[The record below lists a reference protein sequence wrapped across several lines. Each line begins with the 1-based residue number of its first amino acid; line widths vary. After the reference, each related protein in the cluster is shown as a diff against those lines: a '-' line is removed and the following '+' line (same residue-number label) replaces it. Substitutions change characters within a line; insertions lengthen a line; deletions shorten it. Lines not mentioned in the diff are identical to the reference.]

1 MWNKRSKPAVHS
13 GTRGA
18 AIFGSA
24 DPWRRVSAVEQAA
37 HSFGAMN
44 SCAHCGAPFNPMI
57 DGQTVC
63 DRCQGLAHPEP
74 SSPLQQA
81 EVAGFKLLHELG
93 AGRFSHSWLG
103 EDARSHAVVVK
114 LLRRYAPDP
123 DAVHKFL
130 AEAERLATAA
140 ELDHPHLA
148 RPLSAGVHLV
158 QAFFLVYQGGGEL
171 TLADELRQRGRVV
184 PARALELCAQICEG
198 LAALHGAGVLHL
210 DLKPANVGLT
220 RLSDGTEQA
229 ILLDGVTAHLVSS
242 SGLRDTAPL
251 PLSTAAYTAPERAEG
266 RGADQRTD
274 LYAVGVLL
282 FQLVSG
288 RLPVRG
294 ATSEEL
300 LRAHREH
307 ATLRLQDIGRRVH
320 PELEEL
326 IARLLALDPK
336 QRPESAGEA
345 ALMMRSLAALAAAV
359 PVEDELA
366 EDDPIAILPART
378 PGASPPQMLPPA
390 VDPALER
397 AMMGHVPPPPPERIP
412 GVPAWAVFVPPRWWP
427 AAVAV
432 LLAGAVAAV
441 LIVRSAHHRAAPQ
454 AGVRPA
460 AVPAAP
466 QALEPT
472 PTPAAALPAAPASGA
487 EPPRPSKV
495 AQNAASPWAKNF
507 DRAQKALWTSRPGG
521 ALTILR
527 DILRK
532 PGLSRRDQARAS
544 RMMGE
549 AEAKKGKRAKAVQWW
564 RKSFQLYDDPEER
577 AKVARLLQAAK

>member
-1 MWNKRSKPAVHS
+1 
-13 GTRGA
+13 
-18 AIFGSA
+18 
-24 DPWRRVSAVEQAA
+24 
-37 HSFGAMN
+37 
-44 SCAHCGAPFNPMI
+44 
-57 DGQTVC
+57 
-63 DRCQGLAHPEP
+63 
-74 SSPLQQA
+74 
-81 EVAGFKLLHELG
+81 
-93 AGRFSHSWLG
+93 
-103 EDARSHAVVVK
+103 
-114 LLRRYAPDP
+114 
-123 DAVHKFL
+123 
-130 AEAERLATAA
+130 
-140 ELDHPHLA
+140 
-148 RPLSAGVHLV
+148 
-158 QAFFLVYQGGGEL
+158 
-171 TLADELRQRGRVV
+171 
-184 PARALELCAQICEG
+184 
-198 LAALHGAGVLHL
+198 
-210 DLKPANVGLT
+210 
-220 RLSDGTEQA
+220 
-229 ILLDGVTAHLVSS
+229 
-242 SGLRDTAPL
+242 
-251 PLSTAAYTAPERAEG
+251 
-266 RGADQRTD
+266 
-274 LYAVGVLL
+274 
-282 FQLVSG
+282 
-288 RLPVRG
+288 
-294 ATSEEL
+294 
-300 LRAHREH
+300 
-307 ATLRLQDIGRRVH
+307 
-320 PELEEL
+320 
-326 IARLLALDPK
+326 
-336 QRPESAGEA
+336 
-345 ALMMRSLAALAAAV
+345 V

-472 PTPAAALPAAPASGA
+472 PTPAAALPIAPASGA

>member
-1 MWNKRSKPAVHS
+1 M
-13 GTRGA
+13 
-18 AIFGSA
+18 
-24 DPWRRVSAVEQAA
+24 EQAA

-44 SCAHCGAPFNPMI
+44 SCAHCGAPFNPVV
-57 DGQTVC
+57 DGQTIC

-93 AGRFSHSWLG
+93 AGRFSHSWLA

-114 LLRRYAPDP
+114 LLRRYAPGP
-123 DAVHKFL
+123 DAVEKFL

-158 QAFFLVYQGGGEL
+158 QAFFLVYQGGGEQ

-229 ILLDGVTAHLVSS
+229 IILDGVTAHLISS
-242 SGLRDTAPL
+242 SGLRDTAPM

-266 RGADQRTD
+266 SGADPRTD

-288 RLPVRG
+288 RLPVTG

-307 ATLRLQDIGRRVH
+307 APLRLQDIGRRVH
-320 PELEEL
+320 PELEDL
-326 IARLLALDPK
+326 IARLLAKDPA
-336 QRPESAGEA
+336 RRADSAGEA
-345 ALMMRSLAALAAAV
+345 ALMMRSLAALAAVV
-359 PVEDELA
+359 PVEDELEA
-366 EDDPIAILPART
+366 EDDPIAILPARA
-378 PGASPPQMLPPA
+378 PGAPPPRMLPPA

-397 AMMGHVPPPPPERIP
+397 AMMGDVPSPPPDRLP
-412 GVPAWAVFVPPRWWP
+412 GVPEWAAFVPPRWWP
-427 AAVAV
+427 AAAAV
-432 LLAGAVAAV
+432 VLAGAVAAT
-441 LIVRSAHHRAAPQ
+441 LIRSAHQPAAPE
-454 AGVRPA
+454 AAVRPA
-460 AVPAAP
+460 VAPAAP
-466 QALEPT
+466 QPLEPT
-472 PTPAAALPAAPASGA
+472 PPPLPPAAAEALPHAPAPGA
-487 EPPRPSKV
+487 EPPRPSKL

-507 DRAQKALWTSRPGG
+507 DRAQKALWTSRAGG

-549 AEAKKGKRAKAVQWW
+549 AEARKGNRATAVQWW

-577 AKVARLLQAAK
+577 AKVARMLQAAR

>member
-1 MWNKRSKPAVHS
+1 MS
-13 GTRGA
+13 
-18 AIFGSA
+18 
-24 DPWRRVSAVEQAA
+24 
-37 HSFGAMN
+37 
-44 SCAHCGAPFNPMI
+44 SCAHCGAPFNPVV

-81 EVAGFKLLHELG
+81 EVAGFRLLHELG

-229 ILLDGVTAHLVSS
+229 IILDGVTAHLVSS

-251 PLSTAAYTAPERAEG
+251 PLSTAAYTAPELAEG

-294 ATSEEL
+294 ATS
-300 LRAHREH
+300 A
-307 ATLRLQDIGRRVH
+307 
-320 PELEEL
+320 
-326 IARLLALDPK
+326 
-336 QRPESAGEA
+336 QRPENAGEA
-345 ALMMRSLAALAAAV
+345 ALMMRSLAALATAV

-412 GVPAWAVFVPPRWWP
+412 GVPEWAVFVPPRWWP
-427 AAVAV
+427 AAAAV
-432 LLAGAVAAV
+432 VLAGAVAAV
-441 LIVRSAHHRAAPQ
+441 LIRSAHERAAPQ

-466 QALEPT
+466 QALEP
-472 PTPAAALPAAPASGA
+472 A
-487 EPPRPSKV
+487 
-495 AQNAASPWAKNF
+495 
-507 DRAQKALWTSRPGG
+507 
-521 ALTILR
+521 
-527 DILRK
+527 
-532 PGLSRRDQARAS
+532 
-544 RMMGE
+544 
-549 AEAKKGKRAKAVQWW
+549 
-564 RKSFQLYDDPEER
+564 
-577 AKVARLLQAAK
+577 

>member
-1 MWNKRSKPAVHS
+1 MRPAAQLAHRSANAGSATAISAAEANCPPPRRPAAAPNTARNSSAYATAGRGRRVPNSAQTGLSSRPAAHPRTAPRGPVRANHAQAASAVHPTRMERRRAKRASSGKRLARSGAGGMMRNRDGGALGSNSSGIRGGSDTARTYHTSGWRRVWDKRSKPAVHI
-13 GTRGA
+13 GTP

-24 DPWRRVSAVEQAA
+24 DPWRRVGAVEQAA

-44 SCAHCGAPFNPMI
+44 SCAHCGAPFNPVV

-81 EVAGFKLLHELG
+81 EVAGVRLLAELG
-93 AGRFSHSWLG
+93 AGGVSRSWLG

-130 AEAERLATAA
+130 AEAERLATTA

-229 ILLDGVTAHLVSS
+229 IILDGVTAHLVSS
-242 SGLRDTAPL
+242 SGLRETASL

-288 RLPVRG
+288 RLPVTG
-294 ATSEEL
+294 ATSDEL

-326 IARLLALDPK
+326 IARLLARDPA
-336 QRPESAGEA
+336 QRPENAGEA

-366 EDDPIAILPART
+366 EDDPIAILPAR
-378 PGASPPQMLPPA
+378 
-390 VDPALER
+390 
-397 AMMGHVPPPPPERIP
+397 
-412 GVPAWAVFVPPRWWP
+412 
-427 AAVAV
+427 
-432 LLAGAVAAV
+432 
-441 LIVRSAHHRAAPQ
+441 AP
-454 AGVRPA
+454 
-460 AVPAAP
+460 
-466 QALEPT
+466 
-472 PTPAAALPAAPASGA
+472 
-487 EPPRPSKV
+487 
-495 AQNAASPWAKNF
+495 
-507 DRAQKALWTSRPGG
+507 
-521 ALTILR
+521 
-527 DILRK
+527 
-532 PGLSRRDQARAS
+532 
-544 RMMGE
+544 
-549 AEAKKGKRAKAVQWW
+549 
-564 RKSFQLYDDPEER
+564 
-577 AKVARLLQAAK
+577 

>member
-1 MWNKRSKPAVHS
+1 
-13 GTRGA
+13 
-18 AIFGSA
+18 
-24 DPWRRVSAVEQAA
+24 
-37 HSFGAMN
+37 
-44 SCAHCGAPFNPMI
+44 
-57 DGQTVC
+57 
-63 DRCQGLAHPEP
+63 
-74 SSPLQQA
+74 
-81 EVAGFKLLHELG
+81 
-93 AGRFSHSWLG
+93 
-103 EDARSHAVVVK
+103 
-114 LLRRYAPDP
+114 
-123 DAVHKFL
+123 
-130 AEAERLATAA
+130 
-140 ELDHPHLA
+140 
-148 RPLSAGVHLV
+148 
-158 QAFFLVYQGGGEL
+158 
-171 TLADELRQRGRVV
+171 
-184 PARALELCAQICEG
+184 
-198 LAALHGAGVLHL
+198 
-210 DLKPANVGLT
+210 
-220 RLSDGTEQA
+220 
-229 ILLDGVTAHLVSS
+229 
-242 SGLRDTAPL
+242 L

-294 ATSEEL
+294 ATSDEL

-326 IARLLALDPK
+326 IARLLAWDPA
-336 QRPESAGEA
+336 QRPDSAGEA

-378 PGASPPQMLPPA
+378 SGAPPPQMLPPA
-390 VDPALER
+390 VDPGLER
-397 AMMGHVPPPPPERIP
+397 AMMGHVPSAPPERIP
-412 GVPAWAVFVPPRWWP
+412 GVPEWAVFVPPRWWP
-427 AAVAV
+427 AAAAV
-432 LLAGAVAAV
+432 VLAGALAV
-441 LIVRSAHHRAAPQ
+441 VLVRSAHERAAPG
-454 AGVRPA
+454 AAAAVRTA

-466 QALEPT
+466 QAFEPT
-472 PTPAAALPAAPASGA
+472 PPPTAADALRTAPGA
-487 EPPRPSKV
+487 EPPRPSKL

-521 ALTILR
+521 ALTILK

-549 AEAKKGKRAKAVQWW
+549 AEAKKGNRAKAVQWW
-564 RKSFQLYDDPEER
+564 RRSFQLYDDPEER